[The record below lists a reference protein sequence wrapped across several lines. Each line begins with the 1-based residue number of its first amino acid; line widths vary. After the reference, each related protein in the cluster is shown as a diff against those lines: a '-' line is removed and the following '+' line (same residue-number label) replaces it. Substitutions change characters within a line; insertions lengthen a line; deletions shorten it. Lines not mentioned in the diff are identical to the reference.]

1 MTIGERI
8 KQKRL
13 ELNMSQ
19 EELAFKCGYKS
30 RSSINKIELARDLPL
45 RKVELVA
52 KALEVE
58 PSYIMGWEEETFHDD
73 LDAYSFGVILADI
86 SKNPVL
92 NEAVEKLIRLNPDDQ
107 KVVCNLINSLYE
119 KVSQKV

>member
-58 PSYIMGWEEETFHDD
+58 PSYIMGWEEEAFHDD
-73 LDAYSFGVILADI
+73 LDAYSFGAILGDI

-119 KVSQKV
+119 KVSTNV

>member
-58 PSYIMGWEEETFHDD
+58 PGYIMGWEDSTFHDE
-73 LDAYSFGVILADI
+73 LDAYTVGLLVGDITKNAILKE
-86 SKNPVL
+86 S
-92 NEAVEKLIRLNPDDQ
+92 VEKLCKLQPSDQ
-107 KVVCNLINSLYE
+107 EMVVNLINSLYE
-119 KVSQKV
+119 KVSQEG